1 MYGFISARSAS
12 TLPDNDDDDARSTFA
27 NEEAAAS
34 TTPIAAAFDGTASH
48 AANDDRDCST
58 PPHAAAA
65 INDDMRLAREI
76 RIIDR
81 LTSVYG
87 FPYRSALDALEEC
100 GQHLVPRD
108 DDDEYDDDNECV
120 VACYN
125 WILDNRIDDVGV
137 VDSGGPVVLRTDCPH
152 VKKCV
157 RLRIVEM
164 GMDGKMEATAIILG
178 ANDGGEER
186 GGSTTIVQLFAG
198 VEGIA
203 MHRPGTT
210 GGDRTDL
217 MNVECQYH
225 RYADRRRRVRRKR
238 RRRRMRRTPSEGS
251 PGERTPLPAV
261 GRLKFDVNDDGFDD
275 AHTYTNTFGEEVKK

>member
-1 MYGFISARSAS
+1 MYVWLHIRSFRLDIAGQRQRRCPFDFRERRS
-12 TLPDNDDDDARSTFA
+12 RRIHHPHRRRDDARFTFA

-108 DDDEYDDDNECV
+108 DDDEYDDDDECV

-125 WILDNRIDDVGV
+125 WILDNRINDVGV
-137 VDSGGPVVLRTDCPH
+137 VDSGAPGGRWFRGRTVP
-152 VKKCV
+152 
-157 RLRIVEM
+157 
-164 GMDGKMEATAIILG
+164 T
-178 ANDGGEER
+178 
-186 GGSTTIVQLFAG
+186 
-198 VEGIA
+198 
-203 MHRPGTT
+203 
-210 GGDRTDL
+210 
-217 MNVECQYH
+217 
-225 RYADRRRRVRRKR
+225 
-238 RRRRMRRTPSEGS
+238 
-251 PGERTPLPAV
+251 
-261 GRLKFDVNDDGFDD
+261 
-275 AHTYTNTFGEEVKK
+275 